1 MNKAVRDEFS
11 LRLDIGLEIPLEYK
25 NFNEIFSYIKKKL
38 QLKNSRKT
46 QLDSLLKKSKGKF
59 FKTVH
64 DIMNKCLT
72 KLIKRL
78 PQIFITNITIDNNLH
93 YINKTILQIY
103 KEFNVF
109 PQGTLFFDDNS
120 IKKEKKN
127 LFEDF
132 SSYTLKYL
140 YEQYLES
147 KRYKRDLNQILF
159 TNGNRFKILYEFV
172 SKNYYTY
179 YLLANKETSNLN
191 NKNKKAKRVFNKK
204 I

>member
-1 MNKAVRDEFS
+1 MNNALRDGIS
-11 LRLDIGLEIPLEYK
+11 LRLDIGLEIPLEYQH
-25 NFNEIFSYIKKKL
+25 FNEIFSYIKKKL

-59 FKTVH
+59 FKTIH
-64 DIMNKCLT
+64 DVMNKCLT

-93 YINKTILQIY
+93 YINKTVLQIY

-109 PQGTLFFDDNS
+109 PQGTYVFDDNS
-120 IKKEKKN
+120 IKKDKKI
-127 LFEDF
+127 LFEFF
-132 SSYTLKYL
+132 SSITLKYL
-140 YEQYLES
+140 YDQYIES
-147 KRYKRDLNQILF
+147 KRYKRDLKQILF

-179 YLLANKETSNLN
+179 YMLANKEMSNLSN
-191 NKNKKAKRVFNKK
+191 RNKKSQ
-204 I
+204 III

>member
-1 MNKAVRDEFS
+1 MNKAVRDEYS
-11 LRLDIGLEIPLEYK
+11 LRLDIGLEIPLEYQ

-59 FKTVH
+59 FKSVH

-103 KEFNVF
+103 K
-109 PQGTLFFDDNS
+109 
-120 IKKEKKN
+120 
-127 LFEDF
+127 
-132 SSYTLKYL
+132 
-140 YEQYLES
+140 
-147 KRYKRDLNQILF
+147 
-159 TNGNRFKILYEFV
+159 
-172 SKNYYTY
+172 
-179 YLLANKETSNLN
+179 
-191 NKNKKAKRVFNKK
+191 
-204 I
+204 

>member
-1 MNKAVRDEFS
+1 MNKAVRDEYS
-11 LRLDIGLEIPLEYK
+11 LRLDIGLEIPLEYQ

-59 FKTVH
+59 FKSVH

-109 PQGTLFFDDNS
+109 PQGAYVFDDNS
-120 IKKEKKN
+120 IKKEKKF
-127 LFEDF
+127 LFENF

-172 SKNYYTY
+172 SKNYFTY
-179 YLLANKETSNLN
+179 YMLANKEFV
-191 NKNKKAKRVFNKK
+191 KFE
-204 I
+204 